1 MSIFNASLVVIGLSL
16 VGVLG
21 DYFIKLSGDSVVKY
35 IDIKWFLIGLIVY
48 SSTAIGWFFVMK
60 HIKLSTL
67 GVLYGVTT
75 VVALTA
81 VGILFFKERL
91 NLYEIIG
98 VIAGVSSIVL
108 LSRFG

>member
-1 MSIFNASLVVIGLSL
+1 MSIINASLIIIGLSL

-21 DYFIKLSGDSVVKY
+21 DYFIKLSGHSEIKY
-35 IDIKWFLIGLIVY
+35 IDFKWFIVGFLIY

-67 GVLYGVTT
+67 GVIYGVTT
-75 VVALTA
+75 VVALTI
-81 VGILFFKERL
+81 VGILFFKEHL
-91 NLYEIIG
+91 NIYEIIG
-98 VIAGVSSIVL
+98 IIAGVSSIIL

>member
-1 MSIFNASLVVIGLSL
+1 MSIINASLIIVGLSL

-21 DYFIKLSGDSVVKY
+21 DYFIKLSGNNAERYVDL
-35 IDIKWFLIGLIVY
+35 KWFIVGLIVY

-67 GVLYGVTT
+67 GVIYGVTT

-81 VGILFFKERL
+81 VGIFFFKEHL
-91 NLYEIIG
+91 NTYEIIG
-98 VIAGVSSIVL
+98 IIAGVSSIIL

>member
-1 MSIFNASLVVIGLSL
+1 MSILNASLIVIGLSL

-21 DYFIKLSGDSVVKY
+21 DYFIKLSGNSDIKY
-35 IDIKWFLIGLIVY
+35 IDVKWFLIGLIVY
-48 SSTAIGWFFVMK
+48 SSTAVGWFFVMK

-67 GVLYGVTT
+67 GVIYGVTT

-81 VGILFFKERL
+81 VGVFFFKEHL
-91 NLYEIIG
+91 NTYEIIG
-98 VIAGVSSIVL
+98 IIAGISSIIL

>member
-1 MSIFNASLVVIGLSL
+1 MSILNASLVVIGLSL

-21 DYFIKLSGDSVVKY
+21 DYFIKLAGHDSNKY
-35 IDIKWFLIGLIVY
+35 IDLKWFLIGFLVY

-67 GVLYGVTT
+67 GVIYGVTT
-75 VVALTA
+75 VVALTI
-81 VGILFFKERL
+81 VGILFFKEHL
-91 NLYEIIG
+91 NIYEIIG
-98 VIAGVSSIVL
+98 IIAGVSSIIL